1 MTTFIYC
8 TRADVEAV
16 WNPAA
21 ILQAVDD
28 DLSGVLTSS
37 KEQTIQRAI
46 ERAANR
52 MNAYLEQRYRL
63 DQLAGNAWCRDANAQ
78 IAAYLLSIR
87 RAAVGP
93 VALSEQFAGLM
104 IDLLEIAAGR
114 LKVPELADRLEDL
127 PSVSTFTDNQAT
139 MRPRRRS

>member
-1 MTTFIYC
+1 MTTFTYC
-8 TRADVEAV
+8 TQADVEAV

-28 DLSGVLTSS
+28 DLSGVLTSA

-63 DQLAGNAWCRDANAQ
+63 N
-78 IAAYLLSIR
+78 
-87 RAAVGP
+87 
-93 VALSEQFAGLM
+93 
-104 IDLLEIAAGR
+104 
-114 LKVPELADRLEDL
+114 
-127 PSVSTFTDNQAT
+127 
-139 MRPRRRS
+139 